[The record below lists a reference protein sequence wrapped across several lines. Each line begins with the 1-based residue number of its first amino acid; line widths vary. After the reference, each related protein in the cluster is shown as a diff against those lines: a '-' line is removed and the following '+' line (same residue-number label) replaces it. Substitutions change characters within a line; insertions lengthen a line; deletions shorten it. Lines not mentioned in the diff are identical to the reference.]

1 MSRPNRERSLVD
13 HIGERDE
20 KKNVGVVESRP
31 PDMPP
36 SPSASRIL
44 DAQMNFSEEVDN
56 ALQRMREHILE
67 QHVTYSEKLT
77 QEFID
82 KIHDAEASFLK
93 HTP

>member
-1 MSRPNRERSLVD
+1 MNRPNRERGLVD
-13 HIGERDE
+13 HIGERGE
-20 KKNVGVVESRP
+20 KGVVEDRP
-31 PDMPP
+31 PVMPP
-36 SPSASRIL
+36 SPSAERIL
-44 DAQMNFSEEVDN
+44 NAQMNFSEEVDN

-67 QHVTYSEKLT
+67 QHVAYSEKLT